1 VVTEIRTLHPD
12 EWEMWRD
19 LRLRSLA
26 DSPDAFGST
35 LEREQGFTERDWL
48 DRLASMPVVAFVDRT
63 PAAMGGGY
71 RIRPGWVQVVAMW
84 TDPVFRGRGLAR
96 LVLAEIVRTARA
108 ENRRLVLDVARGNSA
123 ARTAYEHF
131 GFVATGQSAPL
142 REDSDLLVDQ
152 MVLPA
157 DPLG

>member
-1 VVTEIRTLHPD
+1 MAEVRTLHSD
-12 EWEMWRD
+12 EWEVWRT

-35 LEREQGFTERDWL
+35 LEREQAFTEADWR
-48 DRLASMPVVAFVDRT
+48 DRLESVPVVAFVEGT

-108 ENRRLVLDVARGNSA
+108 ENRRLVLDVAHGNSA
-123 ARTAYEHF
+123 ARTAYEQF
-131 GFVATGQSAPL
+131 GFVATGRSAPL

-152 MVLPA
+152 MVLP
-157 DPLG
+157 D